1 MVEPTHLKQTAQVK
15 LDRGKTH
22 VSNHQTRD
30 VCRQQFFTTPYI
42 DPCKI
47 PLKQKCWGN
56 SWKKSPKKNT
66 HTPNALYQTFPKP
79 WKFPTVPT
87 QSTRPLYAKAKDL
100 LDTTLAVAVAGA
112 TFEETKDPLER
123 LKMARQCCKPRWFWR
138 MDSLSLCI

>member
-1 MVEPTHLKQTAQVK
+1 MDPSKN
-15 LDRGKTH
+15 H

-30 VCRQQFFTTPYI
+30 VRRQQFFTTPYI

-47 PLKQKCWGN
+47 PFKKMLGKQLNKFPPI
-56 SWKKSPKKNT
+56 KK
-66 HTPNALYQTFPKP
+66 HTPNALYHTFQ
-79 WKFPTVPT
+79 PTLEIPYPT

-138 MDSLSLCI
+138 MGSLNLCI